1 MDPPPLV
8 AVEAHLNS
16 LEPLTVPVAVSLTF
30 LKAGPTLDKTLRE
43 VLPHPYPTHLDPT
56 IAPSL
61 TEPQLHQRSL
71 DGPAH
76 PLHLLVFH
84 QGDTGLSRPHPEATH
99 LFPGQGFLQL
109 ILHFCQTADDRP
121 SHPLPEGSRSSQM
134 TDPHFRRSQREVTGQ
149 LRAMTPLRLPLL
161 SAPNLRLPHLPLHL
175 DPYLVD
181 HHLFHRFHR
190 DDRDLLLYRPSP
202 LEPMITASHVYRRGT
217 VRSTREV
224 FLWTHGEILSV
235 DILQKIAD

>member
-1 MDPPPLV
+1 MGPLPLV

-16 LEPLTVPVAVSLTF
+16 PEPLTVPVAVSMTSLNP
-30 LKAGPTLDKTLRE
+30 GPMLDKTLRE

-61 TEPQLHQRSL
+61 PEPQLHQCSL

-76 PLHLLVFH
+76 LLHLLVFH
-84 QGDTGLSRPHPEATH
+84 QGDMGLSRPHLEATH
-99 LFPGQGFLQL
+99 PLPGQGFLQL
-109 ILHFCQTADDRP
+109 MLHYCQTADDRP
-121 SHPLPEGSRSSQM
+121 SHPLPEGSRSFPM
-134 TDPHFRRSQREVTGQ
+134 TDPHSHRSLREVTGQ
-149 LRAMTPLRLPLL
+149 LRAMTPPLLPLL
-161 SAPNLRLPHLPLHL
+161 SAPNLRLPHHPLHL
-175 DPYLVD
+175 DPYLVG
-181 HHLFHRFHR
+181 HHLFHR

-217 VRSTREV
+217 VRSTGEV
-224 FLWTHGEILSV
+224 FLWTRGEILSI